1 MMRCRSVLASRSPP
15 SCRTKSAQRGS
26 QCPQDSTAFTW
37 RNSRTAIGISVSNQP
52 TRTLRAW
59 GPGMLK
65 MSPTGRRFSEA
76 ASRRDLVQFYAQ
88 YRTEHD
94 VPAPVSGVVQLIP
107 GTLTPIP
114 SKSRSGWPEIIA
126 ESFLRIEP
134 RPSPNQPESESLVA
148 IKSARWRRRWRWLS
162 LWAAGRPQRWP
173 DDHSGEEMSACGLA
187 ATVPEAQRSRIS
199 RE

>member
-52 TRTLRAW
+52 TRTLRVS

-65 MSPTGRRFSEA
+65 MSPTGRQFSEA

-94 VPAPVSGVVQLIP
+94 VPAPVSGVVQFINHGGKIAQTFPLIV
-107 GTLTPIP
+107 GHDDASVSRATTLYVNLRWDQSDTKYLGKNTAKFVVKIGATQFTSTGEFTLTP
-114 SKSRSGWPEIIA
+114 
-126 ESFLRIEP
+126 
-134 RPSPNQPESESLVA
+134 
-148 IKSARWRRRWRWLS
+148 
-162 LWAAGRPQRWP
+162 
-173 DDHSGEEMSACGLA
+173 
-187 ATVPEAQRSRIS
+187 
-199 RE
+199 